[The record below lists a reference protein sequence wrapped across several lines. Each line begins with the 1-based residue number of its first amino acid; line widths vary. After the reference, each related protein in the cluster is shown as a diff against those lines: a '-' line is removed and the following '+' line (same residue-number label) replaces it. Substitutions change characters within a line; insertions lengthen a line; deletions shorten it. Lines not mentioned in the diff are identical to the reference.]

1 MKAGEAGGSMLMSAL
16 NACRARL
23 KAFIRGRTSVR
34 DDADDILQEVTYQL
48 MKVEQP
54 VENVAAW
61 LFRAARNEMTDR
73 ARKKREVSLSGYFTG
88 EDDEGFPEDELAE
101 TLFGVPHTPEEE
113 YLKTLLWEELGQA
126 LSELPPPQREV
137 FEKTELHGYSIKML
151 ADETGAS
158 EQALLSRKHKAVLF
172 LRTRLRANSGDR
184 QNLTLPA
191 LVDSSLSFMIGA
203 SCHSGMLCATV
214 SSSENGF

>member
-88 EDDEGFPEDELAE
+88 EDDDGYPEDELAE
-101 TLFGVPHTPEEE
+101 TLFGVPHTP
-113 YLKTLLWEELGQA
+113 
-126 LSELPPPQREV
+126 QRRPAPANRRC
-137 FEKTELHGYSIKML
+137 YP
-151 ADETGAS
+151 AS
-158 EQALLSRKHKAVLF
+158 
-172 LRTRLRANSGDR
+172 TRQCCFSARGCGTSMTR
-184 QNLTLPA
+184 
-191 LVDSSLSFMIGA
+191 
-203 SCHSGMLCATV
+203 
-214 SSSENGF
+214 

>member
-23 KAFIRGRTSVR
+23 TAFIRGRTSVR

-88 EDDEGFPEDELAE
+88 EDDDGFPEDELAE

-126 LSELPPPQREV
+126 LSELPPPQRGCL
-137 FEKTELHGYSIKML
+137 KRPNSTATALKCWQRRR
-151 ADETGAS
+151 APAS
-158 EQALLSRKHKAVLF
+158 RRCYPAS
-172 LRTRLRANSGDR
+172 TRRCCFYARGCGTSMTR
-184 QNLTLPA
+184 
-191 LVDSSLSFMIGA
+191 
-203 SCHSGMLCATV
+203 
-214 SSSENGF
+214 

>member
-16 NACRARL
+16 SACRARL

-73 ARKKREVSLSGYFTG
+73 ARKKREVSLYGYFAG
-88 EDDEGFPEDELAE
+88 EDEEGFPEDELAE
-101 TLFGVPHTPEEE
+101 TLFGVSQTPEEE

-151 ADETGAS
+151 AEETGAS

-172 LRTRLRANSGDR
+172 LRTRLRDIYDA
-184 QNLTLPA
+184 LT
-191 LVDSSLSFMIGA
+191 G
-203 SCHSGMLCATV
+203 
-214 SSSENGF
+214 E